1 MVAHRQ
7 VVIHSIE
14 RCRLASGWL
23 DARLAPMNEWWVPL
37 LEPDGLLL
45 RERALAAVDPDA
57 VLTALRSGRLRR
69 IQRGIYLPRRVAASP
84 LVLARAA
91 LLRSGVIGAVPSH
104 ATAARVHQIAVP
116 QPDRVQHVP
125 VTREPRRRDRRDLH
139 FHTRSI
145 GFGEVER
152 RDGVPVTSVAR
163 TLADLATS
171 LERLSAV
178 WAIDDALRRRLCTKT
193 DVVAVIERWRGGA
206 GCVQARQRLDAADG
220 VAESILETAGRLV
233 RHDHGVPLPVP
244 QYELWAPDGTLVARL
259 DGAYLREKVA
269 LEYDG
274 ADPHGL
280 PEAVFRDR
288 WRQNGLPELGWTVLR
303 FTWWDVMRDPEG
315 VAARVQRTLCGR
327 AA

>member
-1 MVAHRQ
+1 MH
-7 VVIHSIE
+7 
-14 RCRLASGWL
+14 
-23 DARLAPMNEWWVPL
+23 EWWVPL

-45 RERALAAVDPDA
+45 RDQALIAVDPDDL
-57 VLTALRSGRLRR
+57 LTALRSGRLRR
-69 IQRGIYLPRRVAASP
+69 IQRGIYLPRRIEATPS
-84 LVLARAA
+84 VLARAA
-91 LLRSGVIGAVPSH
+91 LLSSGVVGAVPSH

-116 QPDRVQHVP
+116 EERRVEHVT
-125 VTREPRRRDRRDLH
+125 VTREQRRRNRPDLH

-145 GFGEVER
+145 GRGEVER

-171 LERLSAV
+171 LERLRAV
-178 WAIDDALRRRLCTKT
+178 WAIDDALRRRLCLKAE
-193 DVVAVIERWRGGA
+193 VLAVIKRWRGGA
-206 GCVQARQRLDAADG
+206 GCVSARERLDEADG

-233 RHDHGVPLPVP
+233 LRDRGVPLPIP
-244 QYELWAPDGTLVARL
+244 QHELRSPNGTLVARL

-303 FTWWDVMRDPEG
+303 FTWWDVMRDPDG
-315 VAARVQRTLCGR
+315 VAAIVQRTLLRR